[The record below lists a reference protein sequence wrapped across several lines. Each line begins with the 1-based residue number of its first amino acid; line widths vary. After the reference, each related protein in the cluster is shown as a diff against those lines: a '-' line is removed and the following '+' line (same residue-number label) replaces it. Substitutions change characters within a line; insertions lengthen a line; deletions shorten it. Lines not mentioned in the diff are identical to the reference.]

1 MNRFYVDIINH
12 HVGYYSI
19 FDRYTNQPA
28 LGCTLIDYAG
38 IEPENADR
46 PLEYGYN
53 TVAAAICAEM
63 NRLHQDD
70 VEYSA
75 GLEQDVR

>member
-1 MNRFYVDIINH
+1 MDRFYVDTINH

-19 FDRYTNQPA
+19 FDRYTNEPA
-28 LGCTLIDYAG
+28 LGCALIEYLG
-38 IEPENADR
+38 IEPENADK
-46 PLEYGYN
+46 PLEYGFK
-53 TVAAAICAEM
+53 TLADAICADM
-63 NRLHQDD
+63 NRRHQDD